1 MTGLDLDPAV
11 VGEVWPEIAAVLEH
25 EVTGRPAGLDLEPV
39 YIDIARRTVVTSA
52 PGLFVAR
59 CGREAIE
66 AASEHATCLLGGG
79 RVNIEVTVGRN
90 DDIWAWW
97 ELDVCQP
104 LSEDPGQEGGLDND
118 IIQFYEQVLGFRE
131 INRVFVTDIGNAVP
145 PLKLSDT
152 INPFSG
158 KTHGNIYLIEV
169 WCRPGCCF
177 IGYYIGR
184 SAKPKRRAYQHYT
197 DLEEPGGETGW
208 ANPMIYAAYEA
219 GLAIKFY
226 IIGELNDPALEAAFI
241 HSADHRCF
249 NKKHISIEE
258 EDCALCVAGFG
269 IWGNLDLPI
278 RSDNHYGVRGPL
290 YEWRRPCVE
299 CATFRP
305 PPEPGN

>member
-52 PGLFVAR
+52 PERFVAR

-97 ELDVCQP
+97 ELGVCQP
-104 LSEDPGQEGGLDND
+104 PDDEYFYATAGFYKKVLSKRLSRR
-118 IIQFYEQVLGFRE
+118 I
-131 INRVFVTDIGNAVP
+131 FVTDIGNAVP
-145 PLKLSDT
+145 PLRMSDEED
-152 INPFSG
+152 FD
-158 KTHGNIYLIEV
+158 GNIYLIEV
-169 WCRPGCCF
+169 WCRNGCCF

-184 SAKPKRRAYQHYT
+184 TENPERRAYQHYT
-197 DLEEPGGETGW
+197 DLKEPAGETGW
-208 ANPMIYAAYEA
+208 ANKMVHTAYEA
-219 GLAIKFY
+219 GLTIKFY
-226 IIGELNDPALEAAFI
+226 VIGRGNDPALEAAFI
-241 HSADHRCF
+241 HSADIRCF
-249 NKKHISIEE
+249 NEKHVTMLEKG
-258 EDCALCVAGFG
+258 CALCAAGFD

-278 RSDNHYGVRGPL
+278 RSDNHYRVREPL